1 MPCSARLR
9 LAMIKNLAQRQRESR
24 KHSPSQSDDYLLARE
39 NAPTHFGLQGNNDL
53 PPAPTRQRIENPIE
67 KVEVS
72 AYKIPTEAPESDGTY
87 RWDSTTLVLVEVTA
101 AGATGLGYTYAD
113 SAAAILI
120 RDKLADEIKQK
131 DALDVQKGWS
141 AVVRAIRNLGR
152 PGIASMAISA
162 VDIALRDLKAKIL
175 RVPLVSLLGRSRDSI
190 PVYGS
195 GGFTSYSLEQIAEQ
209 LGGWAASGMRFV
221 KMKIGREPERDLE
234 RVKTARKAI
243 GEKADL
249 FVDANGA
256 YGRKQALQLAQG
268 FADLR
273 VTWYE
278 EPVSSDD
285 LEGLRF
291 IRAHMP
297 ASMEVAAGEYG
308 YSTKYFLD
316 VIEAV
321 DVLQADVTRCAGI
334 TGLIQAMSLCK
345 AFSIPFSA
353 HTAPTV
359 HTNVCCSTLADVRHI
374 EYFHDHERI
383 EHMLFEG
390 ASTPVKG
397 ELFPNETQPG
407 LGIAFKHADA
417 KRYAISL
424 A

>member
-1 MPCSARLR
+1 MRWNS
-9 LAMIKNLAQRQRESR
+9 KV
-24 KHSPSQSDDYLLARE
+24 
-39 NAPTHFGLQGNNDL
+39 
-53 PPAPTRQRIENPIE
+53 PPAPTRRRTENPIE

-72 AYKIPTEAPESDGTY
+72 AYKVPTDAPESDGTY
-87 RWDSTTLVLVEVTA
+87 QWDSTTLVLAEITS

-120 RDKLADEIKQK
+120 RDKLADEIKDK
-131 DALDVQKGWS
+131 DALDVQSCWN
-141 AVVRAIRNLGR
+141 AMVRAIRNLGR

-162 VDIALRDLKAKIL
+162 VDIALWNLKAKIL
-175 RVPLVSLLGRSRDSI
+175 RVPLISLLGKARGSV
-190 PVYGS
+190 PAYGS
-195 GGFTSYSLEQIAEQ
+195 GGFTSYSLKQIAEQ
-209 LGGWAASGMRFV
+209 MGSWAASGMRFV
-221 KMKIGREPERDLE
+221 KMKVGREPERDLE
-234 RVKTARKAI
+234 RVKVARKAI
-243 GEKADL
+243 GEKTDL

-256 YGRKQALQLAQG
+256 YGRKQALQFARQ
-268 FADLR
+268 FADLG

-291 IRAHMP
+291 IREHAP
-297 ASMEVAAGEYG
+297 ANMEVAAGEYG
-308 YSTKYFLD
+308 YSTKYFRD
-316 VIEAV
+316 MIAAEAV

-353 HTAPTV
+353 HTTPTV
-359 HTNVCCSTLADVRHI
+359 HANVCCSALADVRHI

-390 ASTPVKG
+390 ASTPVNG
-397 ELFPNETQPG
+397 ELFPNESQPG
-407 LGIAFKHADA
+407 LGIVFKRADA

-424 A
+424 S